1 MFGREREAREPQRLS
16 SSIRLYSRFLPAT
29 SFIRAPSR
37 HLTERAYIHKRVR
50 RHILGPG
57 GRACSE

>member
-1 MFGREREAREPQRLS
+1 MFGRGREAGEPRRLS
-16 SSIRLYSRFLPAT
+16 SSIGLYSRFLSAT

-37 HLTERAYIHKRVR
+37 RLTEKAYIHKRVR